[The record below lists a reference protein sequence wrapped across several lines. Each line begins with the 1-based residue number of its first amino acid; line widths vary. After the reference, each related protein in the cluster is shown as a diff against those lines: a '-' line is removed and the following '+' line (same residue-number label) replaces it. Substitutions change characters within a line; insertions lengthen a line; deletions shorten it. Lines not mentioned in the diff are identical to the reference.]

1 MLHNADDLADCL
13 EDFKI
18 RMTLNSPKLT
28 NDKNTWLILFGI
40 TDLHDLSSV
49 CKTKQPG
56 RDIFLEKKQQQQ
68 QHHFGVIFTCICK
81 DSEDF
86 SHRRLKIK
94 IGTDIQQGTI

>member
-1 MLHNADDLADCL
+1 
-13 EDFKI
+13 
-18 RMTLNSPKLT
+18 MTSALYA
-28 NDKNTWLILFGI
+28 
-40 TDLHDLSSV
+40 
-49 CKTKQPG
+49 KQNNQEE
-56 RDIFLEKKQQQQ
+56 IFLEKKQQQQ